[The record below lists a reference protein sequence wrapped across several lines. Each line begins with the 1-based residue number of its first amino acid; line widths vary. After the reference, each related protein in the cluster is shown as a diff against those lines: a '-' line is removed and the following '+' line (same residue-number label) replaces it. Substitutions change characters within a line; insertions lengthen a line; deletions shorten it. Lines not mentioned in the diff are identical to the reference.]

1 LIIKRIFTCIALV
14 LLTGSLV
21 GAGEPEKIEI
31 VASRFS
37 YNPPEITLK
46 RGEPVTLVFHSSD
59 VTHGLTIPELGI
71 TAEIRKGKDTEITVT
86 PSQTGEF
93 TGKCAYFCG
102 KGHGSM
108 TLVINVVD

>member
-1 LIIKRIFTCIALV
+1 MMKHVFTAMLW
-14 LLTGSLV
+14 LLCAGCLV
-21 GAGEPEKIEI
+21 GADGQEKIAI

-37 YNPPEITLK
+37 YSPAEVTLK
-46 RGEPVTLVFHSSD
+46 RGQPVTLVFHSAD

-71 TAEIRKGKDTEITVT
+71 TAEIRKDRETEITVT
-86 PSQTGEF
+86 PAQSGQF

>member
-1 LIIKRIFTCIALV
+1 MIITNILKVIV
-14 LLTGSLV
+14 LLFCVRSPV
-21 GAGEPEKIEI
+21 GAGGPEKIEI

-37 YNPPEITLK
+37 YSPPEITLK

-71 TAEIRKGKDTEITVT
+71 TAEIRKDKETEITVT

-108 TLVINVVD
+108 TLLINVVD

>member
-1 LIIKRIFTCIALV
+1 VIKNALTAV
-14 LLTGSLV
+14 VCLLYASS
-21 GAGEPEKIEI
+21 AAEASEPQKIDI

-37 YNPPEITLK
+37 YSPAEITLK
-46 RGEPVTLVFHSSD
+46 RGQPVTLVFHSTD

-71 TAEIRKGKDTEITVT
+71 TAEIRKGKDTEITMT
-86 PSQTGEF
+86 PSRSGEF

-108 TLVINVVD
+108 TLLVHVVD

>member
-1 LIIKRIFTCIALV
+1 MIKNVLTGMV
-14 LLTGSLV
+14 LLLCAASPV

-37 YNPPEITLK
+37 YSPPEITLK

-71 TAEIRKGKDTEITVT
+71 TMEIRKGKDAEITVT
-86 PSQTGEF
+86 PSSTGQF
-93 TGKCAYFCG
+93 TGKCAFFCG

>member
-1 LIIKRIFTCIALV
+1 MMKNV
-14 LLTGSLV
+14 LTAIVWLLCAGSPV
-21 GAGEPEKIEI
+21 WADGQGKIDI

-37 YNPPEITLK
+37 YRPAEITLK
-46 RGEPVTLVFHSSD
+46 RGQPVTLVFHSTD
-59 VTHGLTIPELGI
+59 VTHGLKIPELGI
-71 TAEIRKGKDTEITVT
+71 DTAIRKGQDSEITVT
-86 PSQTGEF
+86 PSQTGQF

>member
-1 LIIKRIFTCIALV
+1 VTKNVLTVMVCLLCALSPV
-14 LLTGSLV
+14 RAS
-21 GAGEPEKIEI
+21 EPAKIDI

-37 YNPPEITLK
+37 YSPATITL
-46 RGEPVTLVFHSSD
+46 RVGQPVTLVFRSTD

-71 TAEIRKGKDTEITVT
+71 TAEIRKGKDTEITIT
-86 PSQTGEF
+86 PSRSGQF

-108 TLVINVVD
+108 TLLVDVVD

>member
-1 LIIKRIFTCIALV
+1 V
-14 LLTGSLV
+14 E
-21 GAGEPEKIEI
+21 AGESEKIDI

-37 YNPPEITLK
+37 YSPPEITLK
-46 RGEPVTLVFHSSD
+46 RGQPVTLVFQSSD

-71 TAEIRKGKDTEITVT
+71 TAEIRKGKETEINVT
-86 PSQTGEF
+86 PSSTGQF

-108 TLVINVVD
+108 TLTVNVVD

>member
-1 LIIKRIFTCIALV
+1 MMKNVLTAIAW
-14 LLTGSLV
+14 LLCAGSPV
-21 GAGEPEKIEI
+21 WAGEQGKIEI

-37 YNPPEITLK
+37 YSPAEITLK
-46 RGEPVTLVFHSSD
+46 RGQPVTLVFRSAD

-71 TAEIRKGKDTEITVT
+71 TAEIRKGQDTEITMT
-86 PSQTGEF
+86 PSQTGQF

-108 TLVINVVD
+108 TLLINVVD